1 LIATKYEEI
10 YPPTVKEFIA
20 GEGLLV
26 HNTAEIAFGDFNSE
40 EFMDLKDYSKVNQL
54 ACEMPKYKAPQTID
68 EGMERLKH
76 LREVAKKN
84 YSKEKEEAVL
94 KSVVQ

>member
-1 LIATKYEEI
+1 MSEYNIKEI
-10 YPPTVKEFIA
+10 KMKTTCKPCITIRTFFFLLRKNYNQFRKE
-20 GEGLLV
+20 
-26 HNTAEIAFGDFNSE
+26 
-40 EFMDLKDYSKVNQL
+40 LKDYSYINQIS
-54 ACEMPKYKAPQTID
+54 CEMPKYKAPKTID
-68 EGMERLKH
+68 EGMAELKH

>member
-1 LIATKYEEI
+1 MKATCKPCI
-10 YPPTVKEFIA
+10 TIRTFFF
-20 GEGLLV
+20 LLKK
-26 HNTAEIAFGDFNSE
+26 NYQQFRK
-40 EFMDLKDYSKVNQL
+40 DLKDYSKVNQL

-84 YSKEKEEAVL
+84 YSKEKEEELL